1 MFDPR
6 MRESFGTRG
15 LFLLDRI
22 ELPAPSAE
30 AVPPPPPPLSPP
42 ILPPVQIV
50 PAPAPERSFTCWAPI
65 SRCRSCPWSTPEVT
79 RQHAR
84 PRRGL
89 FRPTITALLALSL
102 GAVPGLSTLGRLR
115 RRRRSLLRF
124 GVQWLWPPAAMFP
137 RQGRHKFFTASAN
150 LSCSGSGPQNASTF
164 FLQGACCTPQ
174 SSLPLIKFRNF
185 FFPSFFLASP
195 FDFWVRNTHVHRHKR
210 TVTQTHTDTAKT

>member
-30 AVPPPPPPLSPP
+30 AVPPPLSPP
-42 ILPPVQIV
+42 ILPPVPMV

-65 SRCRSCPWSTPEVT
+65 SRSFVSLVNAGSDPSACPPPARVVPPDDHRSP
-79 RQHAR
+79 
-84 PRRGL
+84 
-89 FRPTITALLALSL
+89 LSL
-102 GAVPGLSTLGRLR
+102 GAIPDLSTLGRLR

-210 TVTQTHTDTAKT
+210 TDTQTHTDTAKT

>member
-30 AVPPPPPPLSPP
+30 AVPPPLSPP
-42 ILPPVQIV
+42 ILPPVPMV
-50 PAPAPERSFTCWAPI
+50 PAPAPPERSFTCWAPI
-65 SRCRSCPWSTPEVT
+65 SRSFVSLVNAGSDPSACPPPARVVPPDDLRSP
-79 RQHAR
+79 
-84 PRRGL
+84 
-89 FRPTITALLALSL
+89 LSL
-102 GAVPGLSTLGRLR
+102 CGSGSHDSRRLR

-137 RQGRHKFFTASAN
+137 RQGRQKFFTASAN
-150 LSCSGSGPQNASTF
+150 PSCSGSGPQNASTF

-174 SSLPLIKFRNF
+174 SSLP
-185 FFPSFFLASP
+185 
-195 FDFWVRNTHVHRHKR
+195 
-210 TVTQTHTDTAKT
+210 

>member
-42 ILPPVQIV
+42 ILPPPVPMV

-102 GAVPGLSTLGRLR
+102 SVRFRISRLSVVSADVDVLFSALGFNGCGHRRPCFPGKAVTNF
-115 RRRRSLLRF
+115 SL
-124 GVQWLWPPAAMFP
+124 PAQISLAQVLAP
-137 RQGRHKFFTASAN
+137 K
-150 LSCSGSGPQNASTF
+150 
-164 FLQGACCTPQ
+164 TPQ
-174 SSLPLIKFRNF
+174 HFLPTGCLLYATIFT
-185 FFPSFFLASP
+185 SF
-195 FDFWVRNTHVHRHKR
+195 N
-210 TVTQTHTDTAKT
+210 